1 LDFTGNLKKLPCLN
15 IKGHPKLNIM
25 NKIKPTLMV
34 LFNLL
39 ILLGLCFAVPQD
51 AQAQSGTPAGVLAE
65 INAYR
70 ADNGLGPLVENQYLN
85 IAAQNHANWMAEKME
100 FGHEGEGGGTY
111 TDRALAAGYGEGLG
125 VRVTENWARGHQ
137 MTAYEVV
144 HNSWKPSGIHNSQM
158 LTTSY
163 NEFGAGVALDGDGMT
178 VYVVVFGI
186 VTGGDLAPVA
196 TLSEEPTAAPVGPT
210 PTPVPISETITTATP
225 NPNGSVVHVVTS
237 GQALAAI
244 ADAYD
249 IPLADL
255 LTQNNLT
262 EDSVIYPEQELL
274 IVPAAL
280 PSLTLTEAFQ
290 TPEETL
296 EPTPSPSPTPTEKV
310 QPTRITPTPTLPPQ
324 KHSSFLTDIF
334 SGDTLWIGIGLVSVS
349 VLGMGLLFFTSSKLD

>member
-1 LDFTGNLKKLPCLN
+1 
-15 IKGHPKLNIM
+15 
-25 NKIKPTLMV
+25 
-34 LFNLL
+34 
-39 ILLGLCFAVPQD
+39 
-51 AQAQSGTPAGVLAE
+51 
-65 INAYR
+65 
-70 ADNGLGPLVENQYLN
+70 
-85 IAAQNHANWMAEKME
+85 
-100 FGHEGEGGGTY
+100 
-111 TDRALAAGYGEGLG
+111 
-125 VRVTENWARGHQ
+125 
-137 MTAYEVV
+137 
-144 HNSWKPSGIHNSQM
+144 
-158 LTTSY
+158 
-163 NEFGAGVALDGDGMT
+163 
-178 VYVVVFGI
+178 
-186 VTGGDLAPVA
+186 
-196 TLSEEPTAAPVGPT
+196 
-210 PTPVPISETITTATP
+210 
-225 NPNGSVVHVVTS
+225 VVHVVTS

>member
-1 LDFTGNLKKLPCLN
+1 
-15 IKGHPKLNIM
+15 M
-25 NKIKPTLMV
+25 NKIKPTSMI

-39 ILLGLCFAVPQD
+39 ILLGLCFAFPQA

-70 ADNGLGPLVENQYLN
+70 ADNVLGPLVENQYLN
-85 IAAQNHANWMAEKME
+85 IAAQNHVNWMAET
-100 FGHEGEGGGTY
+100 GQYSHTGEGGSTY

-186 VTGGDLAPVA
+186 VTGGELPAASTLPTEA
-196 TLSEEPTAAPVGPT
+196 TTTPGGPT
-210 PTPVPISETITTATP
+210 RTPVPISETITTATP
-225 NPNGSVVHVVTS
+225 NPDGSVIHIVTS
-237 GQALAAI
+237 GQALVAI

-255 LTQNNLT
+255 LAQNNLT
-262 EDSVIYPEQELL
+262 EETVIYPEQELL
-274 IVPAAL
+274 IVPAAI
-280 PSLTLTEAFQ
+280 PSPTPTEALK

-296 EPTPSPSPTPTEKV
+296 EPTPSPSQTPTEKS

-324 KHSSFLTDIF
+324 KNSSFLTNIF

-349 VLGMGLLFFTSSKLD
+349 VLGMVLLFFTSSKLE